1 MTIRLESVV
10 VRNDEPIAAK
20 VDGETVILSAQAE
33 AYFGLGAIGSD
44 IWEMIAAPRVVS
56 ELCAKLVEEYDVDP
70 QVCERD
76 TIAFLTKLQQDSL
89 IRIIDGRPGGR

>member
-1 MTIRLESVV
+1 MSIQLNSVV

-33 AYFGLGAIGSD
+33 AYFGLGKIGSD
-44 IWEMIAAPRVVS
+44 IWEMISTPRVVS
-56 ELCAKLVEEYDVDP
+56 DLCARLIEEYDVDP

-76 TIAFLTKLQQDSL
+76 TIAFLTKLQQDRL
-89 IRIIDGRPGGR
+89 IQISDGRPGG